1 MTTKKL
7 TRKQRI
13 LVATTLFG
21 MFFGAG
27 NLIFP
32 VHLGQMAG
40 SNVIPAIIGF
50 IITAVGIPIFG
61 VAAIGV
67 THSDG
72 LQTLSGKVG
81 KGYGIFFTCLLYL
94 TIGPLFAIPRC
105 ATVSFT
111 TGVSPMLPEAAQPLA
126 LLLFSAVFFAF
137 VLFFSLRPGKITV
150 WIGKII
156 NPVFLLFLA
165 VLVIAALLKP
175 GASISDVA
183 PTEPYATKTSA
194 FFSSFIEGYGT
205 MDAIAGL
212 AFGIVVIDVIRRMG
226 VDNDDAVAVD
236 VLGSGVLTGL
246 LMAVI
251 YVVTI
256 LMGTQ
261 SRGLFEISDNGGIA
275 LTQIAGHYF
284 GGVGQIIL
292 AVTITFACL
301 KTSIGLVTSCSETF
315 VKMTH
320 GKISYKLWA
329 ILFTLFSF
337 AVSNVGLSAIIEYS
351 IPVLMLIYPPATALI
366 ILAFAGKL
374 FRHDRAVYLSTMIFT
389 WAAAI
394 FDFFKTLPAG
404 VRTALRL
411 DAPVELLLGG
421 QQTFLRPVDG
431 RVTGELE
438 ADQPP
443 QLFPLLG
450 PHHFPAQSI
459 VADLIGIGA
468 RRGIGR
474 HVLPIAWHRVGEEG
488 QAIVKNRGRGNQLSR
503 VVIPQKP
510 KVSKMSVLII
520 DHGVKDKHAAK
531 LLIEGLP
538 LGLVVVD
545 AGLQATVFDDSPNG
559 DKGCVNVGEQFTF

>member
-1 MTTKKL
+1 MTVKKL
-7 TRKQRI
+7 TMRQKI
-13 LVATTLFG
+13 LVAGTLFG

-32 VHLGQMAG
+32 VHLGQLAG
-40 SNVIPAIIGF
+40 RNVIPAIIGF
-50 IITAVGIPIFG
+50 IVTAVGIPIFG
-61 VAAIGV
+61 VAAIGI

-72 LQTLSGKVG
+72 LQTLSSKVG

-111 TGVSPMLPEAAQPLA
+111 TGVAPMLLDPSKEWLA
-126 LLLFSAVFFAF
+126 LLIFSAIFFAF

-156 NPVFLLFLA
+156 NPIFLLFLA
-165 VLVIAALLKP
+165 VLVIAALTNP
-175 GASISDVA
+175 GASIAAV
-183 PTEPYATKTSA
+183 EPVEAYATGTSS

-212 AFGIVVIDVIRRMG
+212 AFGIVVVDVIRRMG

-236 VLGSGVLTGL
+236 VLGSGALTGI

-251 YVVTI
+251 YIVTI

-320 GKISYKLWA
+320 GKISYKAWA

-411 DAPVELLLGG
+411 DAPVELAKRYLPLFDLNLGWLL
-421 QQTFLRPVDG
+421 
-431 RVTGELE
+431 
-438 ADQPP
+438 
-443 QLFPLLG
+443 
-450 PHHFPAQSI
+450 PA
-459 VADLIGIGA
+459 VAGFVIGMAIHLS
-468 RRGIGR
+468 RRGR
-474 HVLPIAWHRVGEEG
+474 
-488 QAIVKNRGRGNQLSR
+488 
-503 VVIPQKP
+503 
-510 KVSKMSVLII
+510 
-520 DHGVKDKHAAK
+520 AK
-531 LLIEGLP
+531 
-538 LGLVVVD
+538 
-545 AGLQATVFDDSPNG
+545 
-559 DKGCVNVGEQFTF
+559 

>member
-1 MTTKKL
+1 MTAKKL
-7 TRKQRI
+7 TFRQKL
-13 LVATTLFG
+13 LVAGTLFG

-40 SNVIPAIIGF
+40 SNVLPAILGF
-50 IITAVGIPIFG
+50 IVTAVGIPIFG
-61 VAAIGV
+61 VAAIGI

-72 LQTLSGKVG
+72 LQALSSKVG

-111 TGVSPMLPEAAQPLA
+111 TGLSPMVSDSAQPLA
-126 LLLFSAVFFAF
+126 LLIFSVIFFAF

-156 NPVFLLFLA
+156 NPIFLVFLA
-165 VLVIAALLKP
+165 ILVIAALLHP
-175 GASISDVA
+175 GASISAVEPA
-183 PTEPYATKTSA
+183 APYATKTGS

-226 VDNDDAVAVD
+226 VDSDDAVAVD
-236 VLGSGVLTGL
+236 VLGSGVLTGI

-251 YVVTI
+251 YILTI

-261 SRGLFEISDNGGIA
+261 SRGLFETSENGGIA

-284 GGVGQIIL
+284 GSIGQIIL
-292 AVTITFACL
+292 AITITFACL

-320 GKISYKLWA
+320 GKISYKAWA
-329 ILFTLFSF
+329 ILFTVFSF

-351 IPVLMLIYPPATALI
+351 IPVLMLIYPPAIALI
-366 ILAFAGKL
+366 LLAFLCKR
-374 FRHDRAVYLSTMIFT
+374 FQHDRAIYISVMIFT

-394 FDFFKTLPAG
+394 FDFIKTLPTA
-404 VRTALRL
+404 VRSALHL
-411 DAPVELLLGG
+411 DAAVAFAGRILPLFDKNLGWLLPAILG
-421 QQTFLRPVDG
+421 F
-431 RVTGELE
+431 
-438 ADQPP
+438 
-443 QLFPLLG
+443 
-450 PHHFPAQSI
+450 
-459 VADLIGIGA
+459 LIGLAI
-468 RRGIGR
+468 R
-474 HVLPIAWHRVGEEG
+474 H
-488 QAIVKNRGRGNQLSR
+488 
-503 VVIPQKP
+503 
-510 KVSKMSVLII
+510 SKRN
-520 DHGVKDKHAAK
+520 HTKA
-531 LLIEGLP
+531 
-538 LGLVVVD
+538 
-545 AGLQATVFDDSPNG
+545 
-559 DKGCVNVGEQFTF
+559 

>member
-1 MTTKKL
+1 MSIKKL
-7 TRKQRI
+7 TFKQKT
-13 LVATTLFG
+13 LVAGTLFG

-32 VHLGQMAG
+32 VHLGQLAG
-40 SNVIPAIIGF
+40 SNVWPAIIGF

-61 VAAIGV
+61 VAAIGI

-72 LQTLSGKVG
+72 LQALSSKVG

-111 TGVSPMLPEAAQPLA
+111 TGVTPMLGDGSKEWLA
-126 LLLFSAVFFAF
+126 LLIFSAIFFAF
-137 VLFFSLRPGKITV
+137 VLFFSLRPGKITL

-156 NPVFLLFLA
+156 NPIFLLFLA
-165 VLVIAALLKP
+165 VLVIAALTHP
-175 GASISDVA
+175 STSVSAV
-183 PTEPYATKTSA
+183 EPAEAYKTGA

-226 VDNDDAVAVD
+226 VSDDNAVAYD
-236 VLGSGVLTGL
+236 VLGSGVLTGI

-261 SRGLFEISDNGGIA
+261 SRGLFETSDNGGIA

-284 GGVGQIIL
+284 GSVGQIIL
-292 AVTITFACL
+292 AITITFACL

-320 GKISYKLWA
+320 GKISYPVWA
-329 ILFTLFSF
+329 VLFTLFSF

-351 IPVLMLIYPPATALI
+351 IPVLMLIYPPAIALI
-366 ILAFAGKL
+366 ALAFIGKH
-374 FRHDRAVYLSTMIFT
+374 FQHDRAVYIAVMIGT

-394 FDFFKTLPAG
+394 FDFMKTLPAA
-404 VRTALRL
+404 VQASLHL
-411 DAPVELLLGG
+411 DTLVAFADRYLPLFEKNLGWLL
-421 QQTFLRPVDG
+421 
-431 RVTGELE
+431 
-438 ADQPP
+438 
-443 QLFPLLG
+443 
-450 PHHFPAQSI
+450 PA
-459 VADLIGIGA
+459 LIGFIIG
-468 RRGIGR
+468 
-474 HVLPIAWHRVGEEG
+474 L
-488 QAIVKNRGRGNQLSR
+488 AIHLS
-503 VVIPQKP
+503 K
-510 KVSKMSVLII
+510 KK
-520 DHGVKDKHAAK
+520 KAA
-531 LLIEGLP
+531 
-538 LGLVVVD
+538 
-545 AGLQATVFDDSPNG
+545 
-559 DKGCVNVGEQFTF
+559 